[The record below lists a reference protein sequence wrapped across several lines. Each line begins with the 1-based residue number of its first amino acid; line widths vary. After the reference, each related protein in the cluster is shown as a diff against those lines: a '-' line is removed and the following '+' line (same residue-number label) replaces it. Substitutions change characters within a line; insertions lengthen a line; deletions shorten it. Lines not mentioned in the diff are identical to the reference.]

1 MSVYQNLT
9 GTTSKTFT
17 LGKKGITL
25 TNNED
30 GVLKVN
36 AQLMLEKIFLDVNKV
51 SYIDSLE
58 YTGTQHQQQNLK
70 IK

>member
-36 AQLMLEKIFLDVNKV
+36 AQ
-51 SYIDSLE
+51 
-58 YTGTQHQQQNLK
+58 
-70 IK
+70 